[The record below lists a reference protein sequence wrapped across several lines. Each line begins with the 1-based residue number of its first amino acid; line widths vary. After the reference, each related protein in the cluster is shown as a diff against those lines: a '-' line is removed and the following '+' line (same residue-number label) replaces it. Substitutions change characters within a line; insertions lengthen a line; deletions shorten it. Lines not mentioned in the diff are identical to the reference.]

1 MAKARLKF
9 TRTGTFVETG
19 ECVVDVDHPSM
30 GEIHRAA
37 YAKDFR
43 EFLTRSRLY
52 EDEAWSFELI
62 EIENDKRSA

>member
-19 ECVVDVDHPSM
+19 ECVVDVDYLSM
-30 GEIHRAA
+30 GEIYRAA